1 MNNKRGGGIVTL
13 VIVLAVICIV
23 FLAAGFSL
31 MAAWNGGW
39 DFWKEIPENMR
50 NIEEFSINQVQ
61 EHEIS
66 GINKFEFGSVSADMD
81 IIFADTD
88 SVKVELKGS
97 YRSSR
102 GNVELKMDK
111 IGNTVRIYVEYP
123 KLSGMFNWNETKLT
137 ITMPMDMGDRDL
149 RFTTVSGDID
159 IPAGM
164 KAGEISTHSTSGDV
178 QVFDVECENF
188 FSGNVSGRLELAGTI
203 TGDIRIESVSGDAEI
218 NSYVELD
225 KVYVT
230 SVSGDVDIYV
240 DKDLDFK
247 FTFDTVSGDFN
258 CSFPIYESGGRNDRK
273 GYTDESAD
281 MDFDINTVSGDLRIR
296 N

>member
-1 MNNKRGGGIVTL
+1 
-13 VIVLAVICIV
+13 
-23 FLAAGFSL
+23 
-31 MAAWNGGW
+31 
-39 DFWKEIPENMR
+39 
-50 NIEEFSINQVQ
+50 
-61 EHEIS
+61 
-66 GINKFEFGSVSADMD
+66 
-81 IIFADTD
+81 
-88 SVKVELKGS
+88 
-97 YRSSR
+97 
-102 GNVELKMDK
+102 
-111 IGNTVRIYVEYP
+111 
-123 KLSGMFNWNETKLT
+123 
-137 ITMPMDMGDRDL
+137 MGDRDL